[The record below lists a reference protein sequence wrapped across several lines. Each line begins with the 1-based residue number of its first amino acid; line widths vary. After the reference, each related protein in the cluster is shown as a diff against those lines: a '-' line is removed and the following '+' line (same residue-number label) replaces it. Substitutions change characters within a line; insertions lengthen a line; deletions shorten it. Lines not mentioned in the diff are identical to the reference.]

1 MRRIILLGM
10 VGCVIAAILFAAAP
24 VMGKPQPGRVAWI
37 EGTGGCGSGCYNL
50 DVKANLFKDG
60 SSTGSVQCG
69 TEPSELS
76 GCAAGPVIAVVPPA
90 SGSHTWCITA
100 RRSDID
106 PEAPQNI
113 NWYIR
118 DVGDGRTSFDEIS
131 FVTGY
136 AEETAEPSEAVNC
149 QNFPDTPG
157 SWLTLTNGDFKAID
171 RGAPTMQGAQ
181 SHLAPLAPSG
191 GPVILLPAAAL
202 LLGAGVLTYA
212 ILRRG

>member
-69 TEPSELS
+69 TEPSEMS

-106 PEAPQNI
+106 PESP
-113 NWYIR
+113 
-118 DVGDGRTSFDEIS
+118 RTS
-131 FVTGY
+131 TGIF
-136 AEETAEPSEAVNC
+136 AMSAMVEHPSMKS
-149 QNFPDTPG
+149 PLSRD
-157 SWLTLTNGDFKAID
+157 
-171 RGAPTMQGAQ
+171 MQKKPRNLQ
-181 SHLAPLAPSG
+181 KL
-191 GPVILLPAAAL
+191 
-202 LLGAGVLTYA
+202 
-212 ILRRG
+212 

>member
-1 MRRIILLGM
+1 LRKEIVIMRRIILLGM

-69 TEPSELS
+69 TEPSEMS
-76 GCAAGPVIAVVPPA
+76 G
-90 SGSHTWCITA
+90 
-100 RRSDID
+100 D
-106 PEAPQNI
+106 PESPQNI

-191 GPVILLPAAAL
+191 GPAILLPAAAL
-202 LLGAGVLTYA
+202 LLGAEVLTYA